1 MSEPA
6 KGGGGGTGD
15 RPAGGRRATVR
26 MTRPASGSEPQPI
39 VKWLLAGQ
47 IPEDALFPYPE
58 VSAEERETVAAF
70 LDALRAFARD
80 RVDTARIERER
91 SIDPGVIRGLAELGA
106 FGMTIPEAYG
116 GYGFSSSAY
125 CRVTEEIGTID
136 ASLGILIGGHQSIGL
151 KALLLHG
158 TDEQK
163 KRWLPGLASGEMIA
177 AFALTEPEAGSDAAS
192 IKSTAVLDEGAGVFV
207 LNGTKHWISNGGF
220 AEFFTVFARDTALG
234 AVDAHK
240 GITCF
245 AVTKDLGGVVPGPE
259 EKKLGLKGSS
269 TVPIQL
275 ENVRVPLDR
284 VIGERGQ
291 GFRIAVEVL
300 NTGRTSLGAGCI
312 GGSRRMM
319 REAMLHATQRRQF
332 QTRIADFEMIRAKFA
347 RMVVST
353 YALESMVYMTAGLID
368 RGLEDYALE
377 GACCKIFGTEAV
389 WRNINDALQI
399 AGGNGFME
407 EYPFERALRDS
418 RINMIFEGTN
428 EILRVLVALSG
439 MRDVGEDLKEVGR
452 ALRAPLSSLGIL
464 SEYAARKIRG
474 VVPARL
480 TKVAPPLA
488 AEAEIV
494 ARYARATGGAVETLL
509 KKYGK
514 GVIEKEYHQERLA
527 NVAIDL
533 YASLCTLSRATA
545 AYAKLGAEK
554 ADSQI
559 RVARAFV
566 QGAKYRMVAQ
576 LKEMDKNRDAEQ
588 TAISEMAYSGLQYP
602 FPLWE

>member
-1 MSEPA
+1 LKE
-6 KGGGGGTGD
+6 GTG
-15 RPAGGRRATVR
+15 PAEAPGSARKGTGRVARDSGLG
-26 MTRPASGSEPQPI
+26 SGSGPEPI
-39 VKWLLAGQ
+39 VKSLLAGR
-47 IPEDALFPYPE
+47 IPEDTLFPYPE
-58 VSAEERETVAAF
+58 IPQETRETVAAF
-70 LDALRAFARD
+70 LDSFRSFARD
-80 RVDTARIERER
+80 RIDPARIEREHR
-91 SIDPGVIRGLAELGA
+91 IDPEVIRGLAELGA

-116 GYGFSSSAY
+116 GYGFSATAY
-125 CRVTEEIGTID
+125 CRITEEIGTID
-136 ASLGILIGGHQSIGL
+136 ASLGILIGGHQSIGM
-151 KALLLHG
+151 KALILHG
-158 TDEQK
+158 SEEQK
-163 KRWLPGLASGEMIA
+163 KRWLPALASGEMIA

-192 IKSTAVLDEGAGVFV
+192 IRTTAVLDEAAGVFV

-220 AEFFTVFARDTALG
+220 AGFFTVFARDVALG
-234 AVDAHK
+234 ATDAHR
-240 GITCF
+240 GITAF

-332 QTRIADFEMIRAKFA
+332 GTRIADFEMIRAKFA

-353 YALESMVYMTAGLID
+353 YALESMVYMTAGLVD

-494 ARYARATGGAVETLL
+494 TRYTRAAGDAVETLL

-527 NVAIDL
+527 NVAIEL
-533 YASLCTLSRATA
+533 YASLCTLSRASA
-545 AYAKLGAEK
+545 AYSRLGAEK
-554 ADSQI
+554 ADDQI
-559 RVARAFV
+559 RVARTFV
-566 QGAKYRMVAQ
+566 QGAKYRMVAL

-588 TAISEMAYSGLQYP
+588 TAISEMAYGGLQYP